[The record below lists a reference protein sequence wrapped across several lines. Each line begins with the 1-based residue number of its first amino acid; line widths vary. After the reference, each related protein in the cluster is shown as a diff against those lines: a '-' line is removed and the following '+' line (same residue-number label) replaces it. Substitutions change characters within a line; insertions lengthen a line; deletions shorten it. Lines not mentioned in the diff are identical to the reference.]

1 MNNYYTGKTVDDA
14 IEAGL
19 KALGIEKDQ
28 AEITVV
34 EEASKGFLGL
44 GSRPAKV
51 LVTKKMNDEDRTVA
65 FLEGLFDVLKVA
77 VAIEVKKGEDERIVI
92 DLMTANSSAL
102 IGYRGE
108 VLDSI
113 QTLAGAVYNSGK
125 EDYSRVMVDCENYRE
140 KREKT
145 LISLANKLAN
155 KAVKTGR
162 KVTLEPMNPFERR
175 IIHAALTD
183 FAGVKT
189 ESEGKEPNRYVVIIP
204 DGYDPTKEKQHFGK
218 KGGFDGKK
226 GGFDKRGGKGGR
238 GDRKFDNSGSA
249 PRKESKKDKPF
260 GMGTFLGNSM
270 KDKD

>member
-77 VAIEVKKGEDERIVI
+77 VAIEVKRGEDERIVI

-155 KAVKTGR
+155 KALKTGR
-162 KVTLEPMNPFERR
+162 KVTLEPMNPKKGSFTRR
-175 IIHAALTD
+175 SPTLRALRPSLRAKNPTATSSSFPTATTPLKKSSTSVKRAALTERK
-183 FAGVKT
+183 AASISAEERAAEAT
-189 ESEGKEPNRYVVIIP
+189 ESLIIRVPLPGKNPKKINPSAWEP
-204 DGYDPTKEKQHFGK
+204 F
-218 KGGFDGKK
+218 
-226 GGFDKRGGKGGR
+226 
-238 GDRKFDNSGSA
+238 
-249 PRKESKKDKPF
+249 
-260 GMGTFLGNSM
+260 
-270 KDKD
+270 